1 MPKDF
6 KLYWMT
12 DEEAKEL
19 FNKALPAEKQRERET
34 ITRWRNGSRSPKFSE
49 IMAIEKY
56 THVPFEAYMRKA
68 DLEQIESD
76 MVEMLKNLRLI
87 IKEKNEREEVKRH

>member
-1 MPKDF
+1 
-6 KLYWMT
+6 MT

-34 ITRWRNGSRSPKFSE
+34 ITRWRNGSRSPQFSE

-56 THVPFEAYMRKA
+56 THVPFEAYMRNA

-76 MVEMLKNLRLI
+76 MLEMLKNLRLI
-87 IKEKNEREEVKRH
+87 IKEKNEREKLKKELKK